1 MAYQCKIDIFEGPL
15 DLLLH
20 LLKEQKMDIQDI
32 PIAEITRQYMDTL
45 DLMHDLNLEIAG
57 EYLVMAAELTRIKS
71 KCLLPVQEQEGEEG
85 EEGQDPRAEL
95 MRRLLEYQRYKDAA
109 FELRMREHDRQQI
122 FVRGADVSLDDA
134 SGEDVLVEASAFDL
148 LNAFQKILQ
157 TKEFKKDYEVTITTF
172 SVADRMPHIL
182 EILNATESVTF
193 ESLFTVLNSRQEVIV
208 TFLAL
213 LELMRL
219 KLLRIQQ
226 VAQFDPIR
234 IYRSADRDTQDEVLQ
249 QYHASSSE
257 GSSYQE

>member
-32 PIAEITRQYMDTL
+32 PIAVITRQYMDTL
-45 DLMHDLNLEIAG
+45 DLMQDLNLEIAG

-71 KCLLPVQEQEGEEG
+71 KCLLPVQEQEAEEG
-85 EEGQDPRAEL
+85 EEGVDPRAEL

-109 FELRMREHDRQQI
+109 FELRIREHDRQQV
-122 FVRGADVSLDDA
+122 FVRGGDIPIEGI
-134 SGEDVLVEASAFDL
+134 GEEEVLVEASAFDL
-148 LNAFQKILQ
+148 LNAFQKVLQ
-157 TKEFKKDYEVTITTF
+157 NKEFKKDFEITISTF

-182 EILNATESVTF
+182 EILNASESVTF
-193 ESLFTVLNSRQEVIV
+193 ESLFTVLNTRQEVIV

-219 KLLRIQQ
+219 KLLRVQQ
-226 VAQFDPIR
+226 VKQLDPIR
-234 IYRSADRDTQDEVLQ
+234 IYASSDRETQDEVLQ
-249 QYHASSSE
+249 QYHDTGDE
-257 GSSYQE
+257 KPTIHE